1 MRVGIREAIFFVVLL
16 AVPVIALFY
25 VIRPTNAEIQQAL
38 AEIDVKQTRLDD
50 LEEMTSKL
58 DDLSLAIE
66 KGRESIRQIEQKLPS
81 EEGVDDILEQV
92 WLIAKSNR
100 LTVKGIESDKAEPTA
115 TYFELPLNMV
125 VEGEFNG
132 FYQFMLEMENLPRIT
147 RVKSMSLKRATGYM
161 GPNREDVPPG
171 WMTAEFALSIYFEST
186 GQGAS

>member
-1 MRVGIREAIFFVVLL
+1 MRSCRNGA
-16 AVPVIALFY
+16 
-25 VIRPTNAEIQQAL
+25 
-38 AEIDVKQTRLDD
+38 
-50 LEEMTSKL
+50 
-58 DDLSLAIE
+58 
-66 KGRESIRQIEQKLPS
+66 
-81 EEGVDDILEQV
+81 
-92 WLIAKSNR
+92 IAKSNR

-115 TYFELPLNMV
+115 DYFELPLNMV